1 MKKEMYQKFIAHPKP
16 LIWKD
21 NYKDNDLAKSYLELL
36 ENRSTLYKE
45 HADLTIPFRQI
56 AENNL
61 TETEF
66 LNLIEENL

>member
-1 MKKEMYQKFIAHPKP
+1 MYENFIAHPKP

-45 HADLTIPFRQI
+45 HADLTIPFHQI

-61 TETEF
+61 NETEF
-66 LNLIEENL
+66 LNLIEKNL